1 MAKAMVLQA
10 PGQLTM
16 AEFPERPLRDGEIL
30 LRVRMTGVCGTDRH
44 LFLGHG
50 SWAFPII
57 AGHEIVGEVVE
68 VMDGAADVSI
78 VFGGELRKGQRVALV
93 PSSAPCGRCFYC
105 LNYPHRT
112 TLCHH
117 RTVYGFRRCD
127 EPPHLFGGF
136 AEFVRVQ
143 PRSFLFVVPDDL
155 PDERAVLTEP
165 IAVALRAVERA
176 LAPGIPIIGEGLGIG
191 RTALVVGA
199 GPIGLLVIAVLKGM
213 GVHRIIAADLSEV
226 RLEMAKALGATE
238 TVLVPQEGS
247 GVPESATQKIRDL
260 TDGEGADVV
269 FECAGV
275 PSAFAMALEWAC
287 RGATV
292 VEVGHFTDSGS
303 IPLSPHLIC
312 RKDLD
317 VRGVWAYPWWQFRDA
332 LRFLRTTSLPLETL
346 ITHRL
351 ALPELPQVL
360 SGQLGQAAV
369 KPIIVP

>member
-1 MAKAMVLQA
+1 MAKAMVVQA

-30 LRVRMTGVCGTDRH
+30 LRVCMTGVCGTDRH

-50 SWAFPII
+50 SWAFPLI
-57 AGHEIVGEVVE
+57 AGHEIIGEILE
-68 VMDGAADVSI
+68 VTDRAADAIV
-78 VFGGELRKGQRVALV
+78 VFGGELRVGQRVALV
-93 PSSAPCGRCFYC
+93 PSGAPCGRCFYC

-112 TLCHH
+112 TLCRY

-136 AEFVRVQ
+136 AEFLRVQ
-143 PRSFLFVVPDDL
+143 PRSFLFVIPDDL

-165 IAVALRAVERA
+165 TAVALRAVERA
-176 LAPGIPIIGEGLGIG
+176 LAPGIPVIGEGLGIG
-191 RTALVVGA
+191 RRALVVGA
-199 GPIGLLVIAVLKGM
+199 GPIGLLVIAILKGM
-213 GVHRIIAADLSEV
+213 GVHHIIAADLSAM

-238 TVLVPQEGS
+238 TVLAPQDGS
-247 GVPESATQKIRDL
+247 GVPESATQKIRNL

-346 ITHRL
+346 VTHRL
-351 ALPELPQVL
+351 ALSELPQAL

-369 KPIIVP
+369 KPVIVP